1 MTFST
6 VPFKRNLR
14 DQLVEVLGRGIVNG
28 ELQPGD
34 ILPSEGELL
43 ERYNVSRTVLREAL
57 QVLSAKG
64 LVDSKQRRGTT
75 VRPRAEWNQLDQ
87 ALLEWHGASDVA
99 DSALQ
104 QLMEVRRIVEPPAA
118 ALAAERA
125 NEAHRERIV
134 AAFEEMERSRGQVEA
149 FMSAD
154 LEFHTA
160 ILEASE
166 NQFLLPIAQAIRTT
180 LAVSLRTTN
189 PRPEEN
195 HRVSLPLH
203 KAILDAI
210 LNGDAQAA
218 FTAMQTHL
226 DDTERRRAK
235 WKTDKKTK
243 PAKQKEK
250 AR

>member
-6 VPFKRNLR
+6 APFKRNLR

-28 ELQPGD
+28 ELRPGD

-43 ERYNVSRTVLREAL
+43 ERYSVSRTVLREAL

-64 LVDSKQRRGTT
+64 MVDSKQRRGTT
-75 VRPRAEWNQLDQ
+75 VRPRAEWNQLDGT
-87 ALLEWHGASDVA
+87 LLEWHGGSEIADVA
-99 DSALQ
+99 DMALL

-118 ALAAERA
+118 ALAAQRA
-125 NEAHRERIV
+125 DKAQRARI
-134 AAFEEMERSRGQVEA
+134 AAAYEEMERSRGDVRA
-149 FMSAD
+149 FTSAD

-160 ILEASE
+160 ILEASG

-180 LAVSLRTTN
+180 MAASLQITN

-210 LNGDAQAA
+210 LKEDSQGA
-218 FTAMQTHL
+218 FDAMQTHL

-235 WKTDKKTK
+235 WKAAKKRA
-243 PAKQKEK
+243 AK
-250 AR
+250 

>member
-6 VPFKRNLR
+6 VPFKRNLH

-43 ERYNVSRTVLREAL
+43 ERYSVSRTVLREAL

-75 VRPRAEWNQLDQ
+75 VRQRANWNQLDQ
-87 ALLEWHGASDVA
+87 SLLEWHGASDVA
-99 DSALQ
+99 DNAMQ
-104 QLMEVRRIVEPPAA
+104 QLMEVQHIVEPPAA
-118 ALAAERA
+118 ALAAQRPGTENRK
-125 NEAHRERIV
+125 RI
-134 AAFEEMERSRGQVEA
+134 ADAYAEMERSRGKVEELMA
-149 FMSAD
+149 AD

-166 NQFLLPIAQAIRTT
+166 NQFLLPIAQAIRTMLT
-180 LAVSLRTTN
+180 ASLRITN
-189 PRPEEN
+189 LRSDEN
-195 HRVSLPLH
+195 HRISLPLH

-210 LNGDAQAA
+210 LARDAQAA

-235 WKTDKKTK
+235 WKKSKG
-243 PAKQKEK
+243 AK

>member
-6 VPFKRNLR
+6 QPFKRNLR

-34 ILPSEGELL
+34 ILPAEAELL

-64 LVDSKQRRGTT
+64 LVDSRQRRGTT
-75 VRPRAEWNQLDQ
+75 VRPRADWNQLDH
-87 ALLEWHGASDVA
+87 ALLDWHGASDVA

-125 NEAHRERIV
+125 DKTKRQRI
-134 AAFEEMERSRGQVEA
+134 AAAYAEMERSRGDVA
-149 FMSAD
+149 SFMAAD

-180 LAVSLRTTN
+180 LAASLRITN
-189 PRPEEN
+189 PRPDEN

-210 LNGDAQAA
+210 LNRDAQAA

-235 WKTDKKTK
+235 WKS
-243 PAKQKEK
+243 AKRAK
-250 AR
+250 

>member
-1 MTFST
+1 MTFS
-6 VPFKRNLR
+6 VQPFKRNLR

-28 ELQPGD
+28 ELRPGD
-34 ILPSEGELL
+34 VLPSEGELL
-43 ERYNVSRTVLREAL
+43 ERYSVSRTVLREAM

-64 LVDSKQRRGTT
+64 MIDSRQRRGTT
-75 VRPRAEWNQLDQ
+75 VRPRADWNQLDQ
-87 ALLEWHGASDVA
+87 TLLEWHGTSDVA
-99 DSALQ
+99 DAALQ

-125 NEAHRERIV
+125 DEAKRQRI
-134 AAFEEMERSRGQVEA
+134 AAAYAEMERSRGKVEE
-149 FMSAD
+149 FMAAD

-180 LAVSLRTTN
+180 LSASLKITN
-189 PRPEEN
+189 PNPDEN

-210 LNGDAQAA
+210 LNRDPQRA
-218 FTAMQTHL
+218 FSAMQTHL
-226 DDTERRRAK
+226 DDTEKRRAK
-235 WKTDKKTK
+235 WKASAKRAKK
-243 PAKQKEK
+243 
-250 AR
+250 

>member
-43 ERYNVSRTVLREAL
+43 ERYSVSRTVLREAL

-75 VRPRAEWNQLDQ
+75 VRPRAEWNQLDG

-104 QLMEVRRIVEPPAA
+104 QLMEVRRIVEPSAS
-118 ALAAERA
+118 ALAAQRA
-125 NEAHRERIV
+125 DKDQRKRMT
-134 AAFEEMERSRGQVEA
+134 AAYEEMERSRGDVEKFTA
-149 FMSAD
+149 AD
-154 LEFHTA
+154 LEFHTS
-160 ILEASE
+160 ILEASG

-180 LAVSLRTTN
+180 LAESLQITN

-203 KAILDAI
+203 KAVLDAI
-210 LNGDAQAA
+210 LKRDGQAA
-218 FTAMQTHL
+218 FNAMQLHL

-235 WKTDKKTK
+235 WKAAKKRASSPSSK
-243 PAKQKEK
+243 
-250 AR
+250 